1 MEVATPVSAATPVAV
16 AVTEPE
22 ELIEGSQLRHHLQVG
37 ASYRLHLKDQWEK
50 VRLTH
55 MNISRTFFLFTHG
68 NEDRSTIS
76 MTARMLGRL
85 CDTGRLKAFEDKP
98 LLDRATERMRAQTSA
113 PATVPV
119 ARKQELSPA

>member
-1 MEVATPVSAATPVAV
+1 VETAAAAAAPPVAV
-16 AVTEPE
+16 AATEPE
-22 ELIEGSQLRHHLQVG
+22 EPTEGSQLRHHLQVG
-37 ASYRLHLKDQWEK
+37 AAYRLHLKDQWQK

-55 MNISRTFFLFTHG
+55 MNASRTFFLFTHG

-98 LLDRATERMRAQTSA
+98 LLDRATERMRTQTGV
-113 PATVPV
+113 PATMPV
-119 ARKQELSPA
+119 ARKQELSAA